1 MRARTLTAAGLRALH
16 LAAVVALALAAPA
29 ASAQCVLLAAG
40 PMTFT
45 GYSPFG
51 GAASASADVTVS
63 CGPAIPRPSVSVAV
77 TPRTMTAAGAPA
89 LPFEIYTDAGHS
101 QLWPADHRVPF
112 TAQRNGTT
120 TVTVLFGGI
129 AAGQDV
135 SAGTYSAQV
144 AVSIYNAS
152 NPNPTSTLQMTV
164 EATVAG
170 TCEIV
175 PGTLAFG
182 SYDAIGANATNP
194 LDAQGSIGV
203 RCTRNTPYTVGLD
216 FGANGS
222 GATRRMANGAAR
234 LTYELYS
241 DATRTTVWTPSATLG
256 GTSASTADVPLP
268 VYGRIPPA
276 QVVAGGPYQD
286 TVIATVTF

>member
-1 MRARTLTAAGLRALH
+1 LTPLRALR
-16 LAAVVALALAAPA
+16 LAVGLAIVLGAAS
-29 ASAQCVLLAAG
+29 ASAQCALLAAG

-51 GAASASADVTVS
+51 GAVSASADITIF
-63 CGPAIPRPSVSVAV
+63 CGPANPRPSVSVAV
-77 TPRTMTAAGAPA
+77 TPRSMTLTGVPD
-89 LPFEIYTDAGHS
+89 LPFEIYTDAGHA
-101 QLWPADHRVPF
+101 QAWPAGYKVPV
-112 TAQRNGTT
+112 AGVRWSVTT
-120 TVTVLFGGI
+120 HTVVFGGI
-129 AAGQDV
+129 AAGHDV
-135 SAGTYSAQV
+135 AAGTYSTQV
-144 AVSIYNAS
+144 GVSVYNGN
-152 NPNPTSTLQMTV
+152 NPNPTNTLQMTV
-164 EATVAG
+164 EANVAG
-170 TCEIV
+170 VCEVV
-175 PGTLAFG
+175 PGLLAFG

-194 LDAQGSIGV
+194 LDAQGQIGV

-241 DATRTTVWTPSATLG
+241 DATRMSVWTPGAPIG
-256 GTSASTADVPLP
+256 GTAGSTLEIPLA

-276 QVVAGGPYQD
+276 QLVQAGPYLD